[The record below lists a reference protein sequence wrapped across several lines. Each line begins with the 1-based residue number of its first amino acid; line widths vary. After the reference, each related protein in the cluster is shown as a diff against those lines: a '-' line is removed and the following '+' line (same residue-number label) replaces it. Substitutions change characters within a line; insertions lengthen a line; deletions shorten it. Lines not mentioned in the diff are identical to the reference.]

1 MLDNLL
7 TNLTL
12 SDLKTWIIVGISII
26 LILIVWAIVSS
37 FVTVVNGLVIFKDKL
52 HYHELM
58 DEFKERFKDIFE
70 NENYTQVKRRFLLDK
85 LGNEIAELNR
95 RIARKYI
102 GTVLQDK
109 AIVYNIETFPGD
121 VPNNVYLKL
130 PVSDDGEF
138 IWCVFSDTKNRYID
152 FDKGEPVN
160 IEGQIEL
167 INLVSSKLP
176 NFLPENPNKLFQAD
190 FAIHLQDD
198 AKMTKLPKN
207 KRS

>member
-1 MLDNLL
+1 MLDNLV

-95 RIARKYI
+95 RLARKYI
-102 GTVLQDK
+102 GTVLQDQ
-109 AIVYNIETFPGD
+109 AIVHNIETFPAD
-121 VPNNVYLKL
+121 IPNNVYLKL
-130 PVSDDGEF
+130 PVGDGGDF

-152 FDKGEPVN
+152 FDKGESVYV
-160 IEGQIEL
+160 EGQIE
-167 INLVSSKLP
+167 IVNLASSRLP
-176 NFLPENPNKLFQAD
+176 NSLPRNPDKLFQAD
-190 FAIHLQDD
+190 FAVRLQDD
-198 AKMTKLPKN
+198 AKLAKLSPKN
-207 KRS
+207 QK